1 MNINKAGDSDVG
13 ANDPN
18 DGFSNYYLNLSG
30 VVRKIIAFKA
40 VSAAKAYNLETGDII
55 NFSPTSGDM
64 PVKPFGHDWNE
75 SGSQYYM
82 IIELQRSRGSINIK
96 CLEVG

>member
-13 ANDPN
+13 SSTPN
-18 DGFSNYYLNLSG
+18 NGFTNYYLNLSG
-30 VVRKIIAFKA
+30 KVRKVISFKA
-40 VSAAKAYNLETGDII
+40 VNPAKAYNLETGDII
-55 NFSPTSGDM
+55 NFSSTSGDM

-82 IIELQRSRGSINIK
+82 IIDLQRSRGNINIK